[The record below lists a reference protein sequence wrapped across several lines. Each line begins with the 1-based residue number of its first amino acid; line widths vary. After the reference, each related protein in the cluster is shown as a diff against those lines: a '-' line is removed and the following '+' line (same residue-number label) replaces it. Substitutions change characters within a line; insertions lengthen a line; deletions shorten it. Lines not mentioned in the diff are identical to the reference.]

1 MRPIITH
8 CIFAAFAAAAAISLA
23 SAQEV
28 TDAPATEPET
38 NLLNLAEGAV
48 LLSASANETAA
59 LSLTDGDPN
68 TPWNNGGPRHP
79 GPHVFVFE
87 LRTPTVLTHVGID
100 NAGPRPGGVA
110 GGSAASIKVEASA
123 QSADAGFMPVAAFLA
138 AEDGETLAEAA
149 PAGAVRWVR
158 FTIESPHAADAV
170 WVYFDEVI
178 AHGAQEEPAPGRF
191 TGVFETGP
199 GAFVELMQSG
209 ASISGCYTENGG
221 HSFGEISG
229 DEVAGV
235 ARLRWESTDTDNVE
249 GVALLVIDSRGNLNG
264 VRYRH
269 RSRKAWGGPPAPEG
283 TVTPCSVEPVPENP
297 IAEQLQDD
305 GVARIYGI
313 LFDFDQATLKPASE
327 PALRQLLAALS
338 EDPTLNVAIEG
349 HTDAMGSDTYNLEL
363 SQRRAASVVAWLTE
377 NGIDPARLTPVG
389 KGETDPVATND
400 TADGRALNRRVE
412 VRRL

>member
-235 ARLRWESTDTDNVE
+235 A
-249 GVALLVIDSRGNLNG
+249 
-264 VRYRH
+264 
-269 RSRKAWGGPPAPEG
+269 
-283 TVTPCSVEPVPENP
+283 
-297 IAEQLQDD
+297 QLQDD